1 MNESEVEHFLGP
13 SCLSFMRNNLHKPL
27 LLDFLITVGN
37 ITFNPTVQFKCGTFR
52 KRLGNSGP
60 QGPLSCKV

>member
-13 SCLSFMRNNLHKPL
+13 SCLSFMRNNLHKQL
-27 LLDFLITVGN
+27 LLDFLIN
-37 ITFNPTVQFKCGTFR
+37 ITFNPTVQLKCCTFR
-52 KRLGNSGP
+52 TRLGNSSP